1 VAVLLAGDNVSR
13 IEVQM
18 KDRELENKIID
29 DSAEVGISVSEVQAS
44 LLLKHLKLVVAE
56 NEKTNLTRITN
67 LEDAVDLHVVDSL
80 LFGSY
85 IPGQDQRIVD
95 IGTGAGFPSIPLA
108 VTSNNMLIPIDSA
121 GKKILAV
128 KRIVERLGLADRVS
142 PLHVRAEELAV
153 DCRGFDYVV
162 VRAVAPFDVL
172 LEYASP
178 LLKEHGRLIVSK
190 GPSNELPDNIIESVG
205 ELVGMSMV
213 SRETFRIP
221 HGKGTR
227 TLSVFVKRRKPQL
240 KLPRR
245 VGMASKH
252 PLREKF

>member
-1 VAVLLAGDNVSR
+1 
-13 IEVQM
+13 M
-18 KDRELENKIID
+18 KDRELEKRIID
-29 DSAEVGISVSEVQAS
+29 DSAEAGISVSEVQAS

-80 LFGSY
+80 LFGNF
-85 IPGQDQRIVD
+85 IPDQDQHIVD

-108 VTSNNMLIPIDSA
+108 LTSNNILVPIDSA

-128 KRIVERLGLADRVS
+128 KRMIDSLGLADRVS
-142 PLHVRAEELAV
+142 PLHIRAEELAINNI
-153 DCRGFDYVV
+153 GFDYVV
-162 VRAVAPFDVL
+162 VRAVAPVDVL

-178 LLKEHGRLIVSK
+178 LLRKSGRLIVSK
-190 GPSNELPDNIIESVG
+190 GPSEELPDNTINSVG
-205 ELVGMSMV
+205 ELVGMYIV
-213 SRETFRIP
+213 SRETFRLP
-221 HGKGTR
+221 HDKGTR
-227 TLSVFVKRRKPQL
+227 TLSVFEKRKESQL